1 MKPVETASNSSPAV
15 VRGRLLVTSTAI
27 ITAFCMAVLLTLFTG
42 PARAQSSDPLDE
54 LLQKLRDKGVLAED
68 EYQALRKAREVELSQ
83 QRAERQR
90 QAQQAEKDQKLQEE
104 QAKAQAE
111 AAKKT
116 KFDTSPGIRSMQL
129 FGDVRLRYESR
140 AGTSTFPIPGTGGS
154 EGETLDRWR
163 YALRIGIRG
172 DLVEDWFYGLR
183 LETNP
188 NPRTSWVTFGNNVS
202 TNAGGAAPFGK
213 GGSNA
218 IDVGQVYLGWRPT
231 PWLTLQAGKMPNPVY
246 TTPMVWDPDINP
258 EGLAERINFVLNEQL
273 SLFGNFGQYIYAQFS
288 PNDNSGG
295 LGFASHDG
303 YQYAWQ
309 GGVNYKFG
317 ERKSAKVAVTFY
329 NYSGFS
335 HGDSFTGIQ
344 NRNSNGFGG
353 PFAFGPENTQP
364 ITPAGLAFANGLN
377 GLRYFE
383 VPWEVNYPLGDIDAR
398 LFGDLAYNIQADQRA
413 AQGSYASLGSQGL
426 AWQLGLSA
434 GTNLGLVMNQVAARK
449 HTWEARVY
457 WQQIDLNA
465 LDPNLIDSDFFEG
478 RTNLQGIFLAAA
490 YCPTD
495 AIITTVRF
503 GQAHRLNANGPT
515 PGSNPDIPN
524 VQPLTSYKILQF
536 DLTWKF

>member
-1 MKPVETASNSSPAV
+1 MKPIKKASNSSPTTLRSRMLSAIAPMMAAL
-15 VRGRLLVTSTAI
+15 GAAALLGLAS
-27 ITAFCMAVLLTLFTG
+27 G
-42 PARAQSSDPLDE
+42 PACAQSSDPMDDLLD
-54 LLQKLRDKGVLAED
+54 KLKAKGVLSED
-68 EYQALRKAREVELSQ
+68 EYQALKKAREAELTQ

-90 QAQQAEKDQKLQEE
+90 QTQLAAQQTEKEKQQTE
-104 QAKAQAE
+104 A

-116 KFDTSPGIRSMQL
+116 KFDASPGIKSIQL

-140 AGTSTFPIPGTGGS
+140 AGTSTFAIPNTGGS
-154 EGETLDRWR
+154 DAETLDRWR
-163 YALRIGIRG
+163 YAVRIGIRG

-183 LETNP
+183 LETNS
-188 NPRTSWVTFGNNVS
+188 NPRTSWVTFGNNSS
-202 TNAGGAAPFGK
+202 TNAGGVAPYGK

-218 IDVGQVYLGWRPT
+218 IAVGQVYLGWRAT

-258 EGLAERINFVLNEQL
+258 EGLAERINYALNEQL
-273 SLFGNFGQYIYAQFS
+273 SLFANFGQYVYSQFS

-295 LGFASHDG
+295 LGYASNEG

-317 ERKSAKVAVTFY
+317 ERKSAKAAVTFY
-329 NYSGFS
+329 NYSGF
-335 HGDSFTGIQ
+335 GTPASFAGTA
-344 NRNSNGFGG
+344 NPSSNGFAG
-353 PFAFGPENTQP
+353 PFAFGAQNTQP
-364 ITPAGLAFANGLN
+364 TTPAGLAFANGLN

-383 VPWEVNYPLGDIDAR
+383 VPWEVNYPFGSLDAR
-398 LFGDLAYNIQADQRA
+398 LFGDLAYNIQANQRA

-426 AWQLGLSA
+426 AWQLGLSV
-434 GTNLGLVMNQVAARK
+434 GTNVGLTMNQVAAK
-449 HTWEARVY
+449 KGTWEARAY
-457 WQQIDLNA
+457 WQQLDLNA

-478 RTNLQGIFLAAA
+478 RTNLQGLFLAFA
-490 YCPTD
+490 YSPTD
-495 AIITTVRF
+495 AIITTIRF

-524 VQPLTSYKILQF
+524 VQPLTSYKLLQL